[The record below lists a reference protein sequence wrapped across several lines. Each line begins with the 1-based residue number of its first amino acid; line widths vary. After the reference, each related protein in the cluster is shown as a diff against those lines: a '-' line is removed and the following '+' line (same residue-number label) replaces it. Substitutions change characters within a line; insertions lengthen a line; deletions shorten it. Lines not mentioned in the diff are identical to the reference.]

1 MDLSTVTVESFAPL
15 VGDTL
20 TSNNIPLSLIEAS
33 ALSAPAHVAG
43 GRQPFRLHFSGPA
56 PMLPQAIH
64 PLTLPSGEALELF
77 LVPIGT
83 VPGGG
88 FLYEAIFN

>member
-1 MDLSTVTVESFAPL
+1 MDLRTVVMESFTPL
-15 VGDTL
+15 VGETL
-20 TSNNIPLSLIEAS
+20 MSESVPLSLIEAG
-33 ALSAPAHVAG
+33 ALPTPPHAAG
-43 GRQPFRLHFSGPA
+43 GRQPFRLHFTGPA
-56 PMLPQAIH
+56 PMLSQAIY

-83 VPGGG
+83 TEGG